1 MVEVIDK
8 LQKKLVALLVI
19 VLNVY
24 SLLSRDGF
32 MSKKGGLIVHF
43 MSSYSIVWILFHFS
57 S

>member
-32 MSKKGGLIVHF
+32 MSKNGGLIVHF
-43 MSSYSIVWILFHFS
+43 MSSCSIVWILFHFS